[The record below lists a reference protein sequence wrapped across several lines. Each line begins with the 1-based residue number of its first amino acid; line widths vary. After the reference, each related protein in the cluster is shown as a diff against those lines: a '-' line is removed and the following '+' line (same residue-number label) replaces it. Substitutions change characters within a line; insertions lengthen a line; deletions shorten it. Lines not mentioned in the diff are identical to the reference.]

1 MVVHSAAEHHNV
13 IQPRINA
20 DDAKADGCVAHHD
33 RCGRQRAAAWLAE
46 AGEGNSEATSA
57 NMNEVSYRHYYS
69 RQQFV
74 ARRIEHLCRYAY
86 QRAAALGA
94 AKPLLDPE
102 IRASASDI
110 SREDNQKLAAAA
122 RDVASAFALMMQH
135 GLDRD
140 RSIARLIYRFAG
152 EDLDEAEL
160 ADIVARGTERRAE
173 STAHS

>member
-1 MVVHSAAEHHNV
+1 MPISA
-13 IQPRINA
+13 
-20 DDAKADGCVAHHD
+20 
-33 RCGRQRAAAWLAE
+33 QRRW
-46 AGEGNSEATSA
+46 
-57 NMNEVSYRHYYS
+57 
-69 RQQFV
+69 
-74 ARRIEHLCRYAY
+74 ARPN
-86 QRAAALGA
+86 
-94 AKPLLDPE
+94 PLLDPE

-160 ADIVARGTERRAE
+160 ADIVARAERRAE